1 MVADVTAHLAD
12 YLDVGRHKLQ
22 VLASERLSRIPWGQ
36 LSPLLDGTAL
46 FSAEELAILQRICK
60 TAIASTVD
68 SDVSSQSAEAEPA
81 DVQSVPARCALHDG
95 KDCRVAACNTLARTT
110 ATVAATVARPTLAA
124 PAEVA
129 PTEASPPV
137 AQDEY
142 GIKCRY
148 SSKSASKQL

>member
-12 YLDVGRHKLQ
+12 YLAVGQHKLQ

-46 FSAEELAILQRICK
+46 FSAEELAILQRVCK
-60 TAIASTVD
+60 TAIAPTVA
-68 SDVSSQSAEAEPA
+68 VEAEPA
-81 DVQSVPARCALHDG
+81 DVQSIPARCALHDG

-110 ATVAATVARPTLAA
+110 AAVAATVARPTLAA

-142 GIKCRY
+142 VIKCRY
-148 SSKSASKQL
+148 SSKRARKQL